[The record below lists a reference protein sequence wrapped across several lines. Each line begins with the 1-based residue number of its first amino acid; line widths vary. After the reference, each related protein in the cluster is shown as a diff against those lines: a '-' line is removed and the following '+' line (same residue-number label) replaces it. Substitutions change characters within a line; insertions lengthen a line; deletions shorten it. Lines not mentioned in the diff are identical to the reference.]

1 MSEVFALLS
10 IGFIINAAR
19 LSRSNDLVLALTAS
33 GMSSASEKS
42 LSKSEII
49 RENFGMESIK
59 DLPVSVIII
68 IAIFCGYV
76 LHAIISR
83 LIDRFLKQ
91 NDDRDVALQA
101 NTTAITELRI
111 EIKNIRE
118 IISDHYKLRQD
129 VNVLHER
136 VRGLQKA
143 GSNGPET

>member
-1 MSEVFALLS
+1 MSEVFASLS
-10 IGFIINAAR
+10 IVFIINAAR
-19 LSRSNDLVLALTAS
+19 LSRSNDQGLALTAT
-33 GMSSASEKS
+33 GMSSANEKS
-42 LSKSEII
+42 LSKNEIL
-49 RENFGMESIK
+49 RDNFGMESIK

-76 LHAIISR
+76 LHAIISK

-91 NDDRDVALQA
+91 NDDRDDALQA
-101 NTTAITELRI
+101 NTMAITELRI

-136 VRGLQKA
+136 LRGMQKA
-143 GSNGPET
+143 GQNGSET